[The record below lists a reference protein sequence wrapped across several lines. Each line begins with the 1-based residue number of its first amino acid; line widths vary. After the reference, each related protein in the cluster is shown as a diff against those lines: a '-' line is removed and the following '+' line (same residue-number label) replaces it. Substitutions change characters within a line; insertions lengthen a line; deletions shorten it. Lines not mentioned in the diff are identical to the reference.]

1 MTPPPPP
8 RIAVILGAAVWPD
21 GQPSPAL
28 ARRAA
33 HAIALYHRG
42 QVDAVLGCGG
52 TGRHPPAEAEVIA
65 RLCRAAGI
73 PDTAILIEDRSTTT
87 RENLTHAA
95 PILRAHGARPVLVTD
110 PYHVPRARLL
120 ARQLG
125 LQAGHSCPPV
135 RSVGPRQWL
144 RHVPREGL
152 ALIATLL
159 RLR

>member
-1 MTPPPPP
+1 MGGSP
-8 RIAVILGAAVWPD
+8 RP
-21 GQPSPAL
+21 
-28 ARRAA
+28 ARRSVGS
-33 HAIALYHRG
+33 LRRRG
-42 QVDAVLGCGG
+42 WVRGHGG
-52 TGRHPPAEAEVIA
+52 SSS
-65 RLCRAAGI
+65 RAAGI